1 MIYKTLIIRINKIKL
16 KKSCNF
22 FAEKFA
28 GNKNCCTFATAMKK

>member
-1 MIYKTLIIRINKIKL
+1 MIISSNKIKL
-16 KKSCNF
+16 KKSCIF